1 MTNGRMLKAGQ
12 KARLVVLISG
22 SGSNLQSF
30 IDASYAGLLN
40 AEIVAVI
47 SNKSGV
53 YGLARATAANIPNIA
68 IDHRAFD
75 SREEFDESLA
85 QIIESYQPD
94 LVVLAGFMRILT
106 GVFVSQ
112 FLGRLINIHPSL
124 LPAYPGL
131 NTHQRAI
138 DAGDTDAGATVHFVT
153 GELDGG
159 PPVLQARMPIESGDD
174 PAALSAR
181 VLTLEHVIYPI
192 AVQWFCIGRLQMTAG
207 VAYLDGM
214 ALPEAGIVFSG
225 TTEP

>member
-1 MTNGRMLKAGQ
+1 MNNGRVLKAGQ

-47 SNKSGV
+47 SNKSAV
-53 YGLARATAANIPNIA
+53 QGLTRAAAANIPNIA

-106 GVFVSQ
+106 GVFVNQ
-112 FLGRLINIHPSL
+112 FLGRVINIHPSL

-138 DAGDTDAGATVHFVT
+138 EAGDRDAGATVHFVT

-159 PPVLQARMPIESGDD
+159 PPVLQARIPIESGDD

-181 VLTLEHVIYPI
+181 VLTLEHLIYPI

-214 ALPEAGIVFSG
+214 ALPEAGIVFRG